1 MTSIESPPMARPQEQ
16 MQQQRRNRVLRSA
29 SVCSANLRGFVR
41 RFTGPREHAAA
52 SQSAVDDEELRPRDM
67 AADDHDERVSKPTDS
82 PSKRCDLPT
91 EEEEEEEEEETADCE
106 MEPSPPPSTSK
117 RKKQVTILEDAQL
130 SDQLALRRHSHDE
143 VSLLLARPSAEQPAQ
158 ETRPPARPRQ
168 PSEPLPLPVQARAAR
183 RSRRSQH
190 THTHTQA
197 STPRSLELS
206 AEQKRGCFQHIK
218 RRHSVAMAFASVGA
232 VNTSAAREN
241 DQQHHHH
248 NSSSRRD
255 HSVVDGSDA
264 GNGSTAL
271 LWEPFKSKQGV
282 EVFRSQRSRCE
293 VRGVTRV
300 TASVK
305 NVMALL
311 AADDSSESFAHAQG
325 VLLGRD
331 QVIEARV
338 LASCVPRGASRFF
351 HCGLKYIAMKNPF
364 GTPPLDLV
372 FLDYTD
378 VTTTPD
384 GKLLGYRILE
394 SIRVPECR
402 PVPQFV
408 RASLRCEV
416 YVVRETETPGV
427 VEVTFASHLDPKSKY
442 ATGKRTTWLDQTI
455 GRLANLRRYA
465 EQTTFSHRVLLD
477 RRDLAQ
483 APTRSACFICDA
495 SFGMLQWRRRHN
507 CRLCGD
513 VCCGRC
519 SHKVPVLVGDETTRV
534 RVCLS
539 CMLESRQQQQEPD
552 ALVDGAG
559 RDGRRRNSIG
569 NKTFIVYEDNA

>member
-1 MTSIESPPMARPQEQ
+1 MTTSMEPPPMAQASASRTS
-16 MQQQRRNRVLRSA
+16 RVLRSA

-41 RFTGPREHAAA
+41 RLTGPRDDAATTTTTA
-52 SQSAVDDEELRPRDM
+52 TTATTSTSTSSCSTPLRALHSHSVAEDDALLETADARTSKQIDSTQPPTEDE
-67 AADDHDERVSKPTDS
+67 DDHD
-82 PSKRCDLPT
+82 L
-91 EEEEEEEEEETADCE
+91 E

-117 RKKQVTILEDAQL
+117 RKKQVTIVEDVQSAPRK
-130 SDQLALRRHSHDE
+130 SAMRRHSDDE
-143 VSLLLARPSAEQPAQ
+143 VSLLLARSPHDRSGEPPQTQ
-158 ETRPPARPRQ
+158 ETRSPART
-168 PSEPLPLPVQARAAR
+168 SR
-183 RSRRSQH
+183 RSRWSQYQP
-190 THTHTQA
+190 TQQA

-232 VNTSAAREN
+232 VNTASN
-241 DQQHHHH
+241 NNNNH
-248 NSSSRRD
+248 SSSNGGMASSSATATSITADDSFGSRPE
-255 HSVVDGSDA
+255 HGVADGSDA
-264 GNGSTAL
+264 GNPHSSHNGTAL
-271 LWEPFKSKQGV
+271 LWEPFKSKHGV
-282 EVFRSQRSRCE
+282 DVFRSQRSRCE

-351 HCGLKYIAMKNPF
+351 HCGLKYVAMKNPF

-455 GRLANLRRYA
+455 VRLANLRRFA

-483 APTRSACFICDA
+483 APTRSACFICEA
-495 SFGMLQWRRRHN
+495 SFGMLALRRRHKLPALRR
-507 CRLCGD
+507 RLLRAAAATRC
-513 VCCGRC
+513 RC
-519 SHKVPVLVGDETTRV
+519 SSATRPRACV
-534 RVCLS
+534 S
-539 CMLESRQQQQEPD
+539 
-552 ALVDGAG
+552 A
-559 RDGRRRNSIG
+559 
-569 NKTFIVYEDNA
+569 